1 MTPGAQA
8 PFSPA
13 AREPESDPGALAQHV
28 AGLTAALEQIG
39 VRSIAHPALADS
51 PLLAA
56 GLDYL
61 LRRAAHADAPPHPLP
76 ARVCWSRI
84 RYRQHFRPAAARRE
98 LRSINGRRRYEL
110 TVDLGR
116 VTSPKRLETELQR
129 ALGGHWYAPGVAI
142 GSFVTAGTNPAWQFN
157 AAYWR
162 RLPRFMQALGRD
174 FRDSI
179 GGSPDTNDALTEDA
193 ARRFIARLRAARAA
207 ATADGAPLAY
217 LDVGAAG
224 CEHAAAMLGYLAA
237 ARAGPV
243 EYLLA
248 DVSPAALKRARE
260 RLGDRRGQVTIRYL
274 QLDLQQYRYAGL
286 MPYRGR
292 ILTIHLTNMLDN
304 LAGERLAQV
313 NGRHYLLH
321 VQLYLPGAALRSLAA
336 AYRLRLGQAAAAL
349 AAIPTTGVERFLDEM
364 GTLLGGGEDRLMRFW
379 YDLYGNPALPGS
391 GLKLLERLVE
401 IPNLTGSEAL
411 PHELFGIGRL
421 PRAHAVLGE
430 LLEAAGSDVWL
441 PLSERAVI
449 GCLRLFALLHPAGAL
464 EITDIL
470 LREPVT
476 HYAAYAGPAK
486 YDGSVVEWVNGG
498 LLQAC
503 ARRVFPGCSFHA
515 ESLAAAGK
523 PHVTRLVLR
532 PRGGAR

>member
-13 AREPESDPGALAQHV
+13 ARDPESDPGALAQHV

-61 LRRAAHADAPPHPLP
+61 LRRAAQPDAPPHPLP

-84 RYRQHFRPAAARRE
+84 RYRQHFRPA
-98 LRSINGRRRYEL
+98 
-110 TVDLGR
+110 
-116 VTSPKRLETELQR
+116 
-129 ALGGHWYAPGVAI
+129 
-142 GSFVTAGTNPAWQFN
+142 
-157 AAYWR
+157 
-162 RLPRFMQALGRD
+162 
-174 FRDSI
+174 
-179 GGSPDTNDALTEDA
+179 
-193 ARRFIARLRAARAA
+193 
-207 ATADGAPLAY
+207 
-217 LDVGAAG
+217 AAG

-248 DVSPAALKRARE
+248 DVSPVALERARQ

-304 LAGERLAQV
+304 LAGERLARV
-313 NGRHYLLH
+313 NGHHYLLH

-336 AYRLRLGQAAAAL
+336 AYRLRPGQVAAAP

-364 GTLLGGGEDRLMRFW
+364 RTLLGGGEDRLMRFW

-401 IPNLTGSEAL
+401 IPNLTRSEAL

-441 PLSERAVI
+441 PLSERAII

-470 LREPVT
+470 LHEPVT

-532 PRGGAR
+532 PRRG